1 MWHIAICDDEQ
12 TVQQELAA
20 LWQKHFGT
28 ESYQLHC
35 FSSGLELLQAAK
47 TVTFDCIYLDIEM
60 PQLNGIETAE
70 KLRAAGC
77 TAFVIFLTN
86 YDDYLETGY
95 EVQAF
100 RYRFKPVQEDIFLKD
115 VAAWQAIRQQKE
127 TLLIPTT
134 DGAHQ
139 IALDELIYV
148 EITGRKV
155 HLVTTQGTFISMESM
170 QHWESILPDS
180 YFLTPYNKILVNA
193 HHVKFFDQNKLLTTG
208 GHQLPMS
215 RRKYQQFKARM
226 MCL

>member
-12 TVQQELAA
+12 IVQQELSA
-20 LWQKHFGT
+20 LWQKHFRT
-28 ESYQLHC
+28 EVYQLHC
-35 FSSGLELLQAAK
+35 FSSGLELLQAVETTA
-47 TVTFDCIYLDIEM
+47 FDCIYLDIEM

-70 KLRAAGC
+70 RLRAIGC
-77 TAFVIFLTN
+77 TASVIFLTN

-115 VAAWQAIRQQKE
+115 VAAWQAMQQQKE
-127 TLLIPTT
+127 TLLIPTAS
-134 DGAHQ
+134 GAHQ

-155 HLVTTQGTFISMESM
+155 QLVTTQGTFISTEPM
-170 QHWESILPDS
+170 QHWESILPNS

-193 HHVKFFDQNKLLTTG
+193 HHVKFFDQSKLITTG

-226 MCL
+226 LGL